1 MEFDELYAT
10 HGNWAPA
17 RLLDGFQAD
26 FSFLPGIGF
35 ANPYYAATGGA
46 GRVFI
51 EDKFNHLAA
60 PQWKISAQAETFLRR
75 IED

>member
-17 RLLDGFQAD
+17 SLLDGFQAD
-26 FSFLPGIGF
+26 FSFLPGVGF
-35 ANPYYAATGGA
+35 SNPYYAATSGA

-51 EDKFNHLAA
+51 ED
-60 PQWKISAQAETFLRR
+60 
-75 IED
+75 

>member
-17 RLLDGFQAD
+17 SLLDGFQAD
-26 FSFLPGIGF
+26 FSFLLGVGF
-35 ANPYYAATGGA
+35 ANPDYAAASGA

-51 EDKFNHLAA
+51 ED
-60 PQWKISAQAETFLRR
+60 
-75 IED
+75 